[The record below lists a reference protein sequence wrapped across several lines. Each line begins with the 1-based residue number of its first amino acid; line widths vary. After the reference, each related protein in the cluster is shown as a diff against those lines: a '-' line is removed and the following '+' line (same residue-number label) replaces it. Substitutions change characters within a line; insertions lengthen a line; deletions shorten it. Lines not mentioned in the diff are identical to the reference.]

1 MPLEPLNRSFI
12 CEDCWNKVGWLRE
25 PYCLKC
31 SKLFPSSKTF
41 QGVSLPLCQECQ
53 ENPPYFKR
61 LFAPT
66 LYEGVT
72 KKAIH
77 LLKYNGKKGI
87 LRGIER
93 VMKIY
98 FNNTRSLPF
107 LSLDLIIPIPLHKK
121 RLKQR
126 GFNQAELLSLI
137 IAKYFHLKLV
147 KDNLER
153 VKPTRSQTT
162 LNRKE
167 RMENIRGA
175 FQLKNGE
182 ELQGKSILL
191 VDDVYTTGTTVKEAS
206 KTVIK
211 AGPKEM
217 YVFVLSRAI

>member
-1 MPLEPLNRSFI
+1 ME
-12 CEDCWNKVGWLRE
+12 WLKE
-25 PYCLKC
+25 PYCSKC
-31 SKLFPSSKTF
+31 SKPFPSSNPS
-41 QGVSLPLCQECQ
+41 QGISLPLCRECQ

-66 LYEGVT
+66 LYERVI

-77 LLKYNGKKGI
+77 LLKYNGKKGV

-98 FNNTRSLPF
+98 FNNAGSLPF
-107 LSLDLIIPIPLHKK
+107 LSLDLIIPVPLHKK

-126 GFNQAELLSLI
+126 GFNQAELLTLI
-137 IAKYFHLKLV
+137 VTKYFHLKLG

-167 RMENIRGA
+167 RAENMRGEI
-175 FQLKNGE
+175 G
-182 ELQGKSILL
+182 
-191 VDDVYTTGTTVKEAS
+191 TGIPRIPALCFLTNTKEV
-206 KTVIK
+206 T
-211 AGPKEM
+211 
-217 YVFVLSRAI
+217 